1 MLCNKSG
8 ISMLWKSPYTY
19 PFKAPVLSKDYID
32 IYQSFVDFNL
42 KQFGHVSYENQELF
56 NLVTTYQID

>member
-1 MLCNKSG
+1 ML
-8 ISMLWKSPYTY
+8 LKSPYTFL
-19 PFKAPVLSKDYID
+19 FKVPVLSKDNID

-42 KQFGHVSYENQELF
+42 KQFGHISHENPELF